1 MKANSNSEIIEED
14 LKSTE
19 KLCNQPQFRNT
30 KINATWTQGRKYDMK
45 WEYFELETVFKVG

>member
-19 KLCNQPQFRNT
+19 KLCNQPLFQEYE
-30 KINATWTQGRKYDMK
+30 INATWTQGRKYDIK
-45 WEYFELETVFKVG
+45 REYFELETVFKVE